1 MGIDGVYLHGH
12 EGYLLDQLT
21 SPAFNRRKLGKYTDW
36 QRFGVELIKAIRKK
50 VGPDYPIMYRID
62 LSLALAET
70 YGERMNTVKSL
81 KHFRNGRSIADTL
94 NYMEN
99 LVRAGVDIFDVD
111 LGCYDNWWLPHP
123 PAGMPSGCFLDVS
136 KVAKEY
142 FAARGI
148 KSNAGVE
155 VPIVA
160 VGKLGYPDIAEK
172 ALRDGKC
179 DMVMLGRP
187 VLADPDWCKKAYAGK
202 VEDLRPCIGWQEACV
217 NEFVEGG
224 HPQCAVNPRTGFEE
238 LLPAV
243 PAKAEKAKKIAVI
256 GAGCAGLNFAVTAA
270 QRGHKVEVF
279 EKSDKMGG
287 KMHAAGAPLSKYE
300 LHNYMDWLIAQVKKA
315 KGVTVKLNTTVTNA
329 DLKAGKYDAVV
340 FANGSKEGMPP
351 IPGLTETR
359 HIDATW
365 LLTHPEELADTDKT
379 IVVVGGGA
387 VGLETAY
394 WLATEKQRSV
404 TCVEMMENFEEG
416 ACTANRG
423 HLIHYFEADGGKLIN
438 CARVVRFENG
448 HVVLAR
454 NCSKAVPD
462 PYCTWTP
469 IIPKNVENPLA
480 PKMTKE
486 EYIEQLPAD
495 LVVMAIGNRGDD
507 GPFLS
512 AQQEMVAPEVHNI
525 GDSYNTQKPGN
536 MWQAT
541 KAAYNLAIKI

>member
-202 VEDLRPCIGWQEACV
+202 VEDIRPCIGCQEACV